1 MQSLWILLE
10 NGHNAYFRHYN
21 KPAAEGKST
30 KKTYQLWTYGNVR
43 YSFMGIP
50 IRTKLFYMVTTQL
63 HNHYT
68 NLLLKYMDLYRD
80 ICYFELAQTLIV

>member
-1 MQSLWILLE
+1 MYLSEYLIIE
-10 NGHNAYFRHYN
+10 IR
-21 KPAAEGKST
+21 
-30 KKTYQLWTYGNVR
+30 
-43 YSFMGIP
+43 
-50 IRTKLFYMVTTQL
+50 IRTKLFYVATTQL

>member
-1 MQSLWILLE
+1 MS
-10 NGHNAYFRHYN
+10 N
-21 KPAAEGKST
+21 
-30 KKTYQLWTYGNVR
+30 

-50 IRTKLFYMVTTQL
+50 IRTKLFYVVTTQL

>member
-1 MQSLWILLE
+1 MQMSKYLI
-10 NGHNAYFRHYN
+10 
-21 KPAAEGKST
+21 
-30 KKTYQLWTYGNVR
+30 
-43 YSFMGIP
+43 MGI
-50 IRTKLFYMVTTQL
+50 IICTKLFMRLL

>member
-1 MQSLWILLE
+1 MS
-10 NGHNAYFRHYN
+10 N
-21 KPAAEGKST
+21 
-30 KKTYQLWTYGNVR
+30 

-50 IRTKLFYMVTTQL
+50 IRIKLFYEVTTQL

-80 ICYFELAQTLIV
+80 IYYFELAQTLIV